1 LIEAMIFIENGAM
14 LDYNYLIRG
23 TQMMK
28 VCKFGGSSLANAEQI
43 RKVCDIM
50 FSDPERKVMVVSAPG
65 KRSREDA
72 KVTDLLIALA
82 NARISGSD
90 GEMELKAVVSRFA
103 VIARDLGLSGQIMQ
117 TIEADLS
124 SRIAADCSNSMKF
137 LDSLKA
143 AGEDSCAR
151 LVADYL
157 LSIGRQAV
165 YIDPRE
171 AGLLLT
177 DSFGNAQVL
186 PESYVNLAKLGKV
199 NGIIVFPGFFGFTP
213 GGEVATF
220 PRGGS
225 DITGSI
231 LAAALDA
238 KVYEN
243 WTDVDSV
250 YAVNPSLVSNPHPI
264 AEITY
269 DEMRELAYAGF
280 SVLHEEALAPAY
292 RKGIPVNIRNTNN
305 PTARGTMIVKQRVNF
320 EGVVT
325 GIAGAKGFCSL
336 NMSKYLM
343 NREIGFALKVLQ
355 ILADEQIP
363 FEHMPSGIDSLS
375 IIMRQDVFG
384 LDKEK
389 IIVRRLIDELGI
401 ERISVNRNLA
411 IVMIVGEAMARTVG
425 VTARAANALSK
436 AGVNLEIINQG
447 SSEISVMFGVR
458 EEYCNYAVKELYKEY
473 FMR

>member
-1 LIEAMIFIENGAM
+1 
-14 LDYNYLIRG
+14 
-23 TQMMK
+23 MK

-50 FSDPERKVMVVSAPG
+50 LSDPDRRVMVVSAPG
-65 KRSREDA
+65 KRSKEDI

-82 NARISGSD
+82 NARISGYD
-90 GEMELKAVVSRFA
+90 GNSELQAVIRRFA
-103 VIARDLGLSGQIMQ
+103 SIADDLGLSGDILQ
-117 TIEADLS
+117 TIENDLQN
-124 SRIAADCSNSMKF
+124 RICADCTNSMKF
-137 LDSLKA
+137 MDSLKA
-143 AGEDSCAR
+143 AGEDNCAR

-157 LSIGRQAV
+157 NSIGRPALYV
-165 YIDPRE
+165 NPRD

-177 DSFGNAQVL
+177 EEYGNAQVL
-186 PESYVNLAKLGKV
+186 PESYENLAKL
-199 NGIIVFPGFFGFTP
+199 NECHGIIVFPGFFGYTAQ
-213 GGEVATF
+213 GEVVTF
-220 PRGGS
+220 SRGGS

-231 LAAALDA
+231 LSAALDA
-238 KVYEN
+238 QVYEN

-264 AEITY
+264 YEITY

-280 SVLHEEALAPAY
+280 TVLHEEALTPAY

-305 PTARGTMIVKQRVNF
+305 PTARGTMIVRSRINF

-325 GIAGAKGFCSL
+325 GIAGAKGFCTL

-343 NREIGFALKVLQ
+343 NREVGFALKVLQ
-355 ILADEQIP
+355 ILADERIP
-363 FEHMPSGIDSLS
+363 IEHMPSGIDSLS
-375 IIMRQDVFG
+375 IVMRQDVFTPA
-384 LDKEK
+384 KEK
-389 IIVRRLIDELGI
+389 IVTQRLVNELGI
-401 ERISVNRNLA
+401 EKISVNRNLA
-411 IVMIVGEAMARTVG
+411 IVMIVGEAMSHTVG

-473 FMR
+473 FLR